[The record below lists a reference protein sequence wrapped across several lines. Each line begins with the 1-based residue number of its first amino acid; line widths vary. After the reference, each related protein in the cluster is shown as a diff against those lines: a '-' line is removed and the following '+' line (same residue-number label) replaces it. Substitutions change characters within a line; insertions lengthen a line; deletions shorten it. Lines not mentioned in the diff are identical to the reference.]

1 MILFKSRDDVWSIN
15 RFSHVKM
22 EKLQSSGVIHCFNV
36 ILYLYSKY
44 QKYSDILVYN
54 MVESHL
60 LWSIIL
66 YNLDYMTTYMVN

>member
-1 MILFKSRDDVWSIN
+1 MILFKSRGDVWSIN
-15 RFSHVKM
+15 TFSHVKM

-54 MVESHL
+54 MVESQ
-60 LWSIIL
+60 SIIL